1 MINKIVKKG
10 ITENMKKGEQTK
22 ERLLKCAEQA
32 FSKKGYYETQISDIV
47 KMARVAKG
55 TIYQYFENK
64 EDIFTTLLEQYMREW
79 EKIIFLDIKDF
90 IGDKPSISYA
100 IDYLRKRLQRT
111 AAFFSENQDRTN
123 IILRMGVGV
132 NEEFDR
138 ILRKFEAKELHVI
151 AHDIKLG
158 QRQGH
163 IPEELNVDLA
173 SNALLGAILRMN
185 YYLFVIHKKSISKVR
200 LQEVI
205 EEGVKLVSNTLQ
217 MAYGKN

>member
-1 MINKIVKKG
+1 
-10 ITENMKKGEQTK
+10 MKKGEQTK

-64 EDIFTTLLEQYMREW
+64 EDIFTTLLEQYMRAW
-79 EKIIFLDIKDF
+79 EKIIFLETKDF
-90 IGDKPSISYA
+90 RGRQPAIEYA
-100 IDYLRKRLQRT
+100 IDYLRQRLQKT
-111 AAFFSENQDRTN
+111 AAFFSENQERTN

-138 ILRKFEAKELHVI
+138 IIRKFEAKELNVI
-151 AHDIKLG
+151 TFDIKLG

-163 IPEELNVDLA
+163 ISEELNVELA
-173 SNALLGAILRMN
+173 SNAVLGAILRIN
-185 YYLFVIHKKSISKVR
+185 YYLFVMHKRSISKIK

-205 EEGVKLVSNTLQ
+205 EEGVKLVANTLQ
-217 MAYGKN
+217 MKYVNK

>member
-1 MINKIVKKG
+1 
-10 ITENMKKGEQTK
+10 MKKGDLTK

-47 KMARVAKG
+47 KMAHVAKG

-79 EKIIFLDIKDF
+79 EKIIFLDVKDF
-90 IGDKPSISYA
+90 RGEKTGIEYA
-100 IDYLRKRLQRT
+100 IDYLRQRLQRT

-138 ILRKFEAKELHVI
+138 IIRKFEAKELHVI
-151 AHDIKLG
+151 TYDIKLG

-163 IPEELNVDLA
+163 IPDTLNVELA
-173 SNALLGAILRMN
+173 SNAVLGAILRLN
-185 YYLFVIHKKSISKVR
+185 YYLFVMHKKSISKAK
-200 LQEVI
+200 LQEVV
-205 EEGVKLVSNTLQ
+205 EKGVQLVANTLQ
-217 MAYGKN
+217 MKYIGN

>member
-1 MINKIVKKG
+1 
-10 ITENMKKGEQTK
+10 MKKGEKTK
-22 ERLLKCAEQA
+22 ERVLKCAEQA

-64 EDIFTTLLEQYMREW
+64 EDIFTTLLEKYMREW
-79 EKIIFLDIKDF
+79 GKIIFLDIKDF
-90 IGDKPSISYA
+90 MGENPANVYA
-100 IDYLRKRLQRT
+100 IDYLRQRLQKT

-138 ILRKFEAKELHVI
+138 IIRKFEAKELHVVT
-151 AHDIKLG
+151 HDIKLA

-163 IPEELNVDLA
+163 IPEKLNVELA
-173 SNALLGAILRMN
+173 SNAVLGAILRLN
-185 YYLFVIHKKSISKVR
+185 YYLFVMHKKSISKTK
-200 LQEVI
+200 LEEVT
-205 EEGVKLVSNTLQ
+205 EEGVRLVSNTLQ
-217 MAYGKN
+217 MKYTNN

>member
-1 MINKIVKKG
+1 
-10 ITENMKKGEQTK
+10 MKKGDQTK

-79 EKIIFLDIKDF
+79 EKIIYLDIKDF
-90 IGDKPSISYA
+90 RGEKPPIEYA
-100 IDYLRKRLQRT
+100 IDYLRQRLQKT
-111 AAFFSENQDRTN
+111 AAFFSGNQDRTN

-138 ILRKFEAKELHVI
+138 IIRKFEAKELNVI
-151 AHDIKLG
+151 TYDIKLA

-163 IPEELNVDLA
+163 IPEKINVELA
-173 SNALLGAILRMN
+173 SNAVLGAILRLN
-185 YYLFVIHKKSISKVR
+185 YYLFVMHKKLISKTK
-200 LQEVI
+200 LQEVV
-205 EEGVKLVSNTLQ
+205 EEGVQLVANTLQ
-217 MAYGKN
+217 MKYISN

>member
-1 MINKIVKKG
+1 
-10 ITENMKKGEQTK
+10 MKKGEQTK

-90 IGDKPSISYA
+90 IGNKPPIAYA
-100 IDYLRKRLQRT
+100 IDYLRQRLQRT

-163 IPEELNVDLA
+163 IPEELNMELA

-205 EEGVKLVSNTLQ
+205 EEGVKLVASTLQ
-217 MAYGKN
+217 MTYGKN